1 MPEMTRDQV
10 IEYMCDNRGVKV
22 KHESF
27 AEDEY
32 IYMKDCDGN
41 IYDENG
47 YLFENRVDNHNGM
60 RIRQGGVWEKGWSLY
75 GEVHIQD

>member
-1 MPEMTRDQV
+1 MQEMTRDQV

-27 AEDEY
+27 AAGEY

-41 IYDENG
+41 IYDESD
-47 YLFENRVDNHNGM
+47 YLFENWIDNHDGM
-60 RIRQGGVWEKGWSLY
+60 RSRQGGIWEKG
-75 GEVHIQD
+75 